1 MTAVIAIIAV
11 TAVSLADGYWHHRFR
26 MGVADRVR
34 MVNPV
39 KPPEAPKRDTEA
51 VKASAAEELKPR
63 AVAS

>member
-39 KPPEAPKRDTEA
+39 KPPEAPKRETETKTTA
-51 VKASAAEELKPR
+51 TEELGPR
-63 AVAS
+63 AVAM